1 MEFSVLQLG
10 ELGTNCAIV
19 MDETTKKAAVIDPA
33 ADGEK
38 LAKTLARHGLELEF
52 ILLTHGHWDHIQGVE
67 ALKKATKAPVY
78 IHKADLF
85 LPLSMTRVV
94 IPATHYYGD
103 GDRLQ
108 LGNLTIRV
116 LHTPGHTPGSVC
128 LQIGDHLFTG
138 DTLFDGSCGRIDF
151 PLGDA
156 KAMMKSLRKLGNLEH
171 DYGFTPG
178 HGDGG
183 TLFAQ
188 RTSNPYM
195 REALK

>member
-1 MEFSVLQLG
+1 MEYSVLPLG
-10 ELGTNCAIV
+10 DLGTNCAIV
-19 MDETTKKAAVIDPA
+19 MDETTKKAAVIDPG

-38 LAKTLARHGLELEF
+38 LAKTLARHGLELEY
-52 ILLTHGHWDHIQGVE
+52 ILLTHGHWDHIMGVE

-78 IHKADLF
+78 IHKADLL
-85 LPLSMTRVV
+85 LPLSMTKVV
-94 IPATHYYGD
+94 IPATHYYD
-103 GDRLQ
+103 EGDRLQ
-108 LGNLTIRV
+108 LGALSIHV

-138 DTLFDGSCGRIDF
+138 DTLFEGSCGRIDF

-156 KAMMKSLRKLGNLEH
+156 KAMRKSLRKLGLLER

-178 HGDGG
+178 HGDGS
-183 TLFAQ
+183 TLYSQ
-188 RTSNPYM
+188 RTTNPYM